1 MGTFVETD
9 DLWDIRSKEF
19 LQAQQSNQEKS
30 EKSKRTLRT
39 SFKTLK
45 TIDSRK
51 QKLL

>member
-30 EKSKRTLRT
+30 
-39 SFKTLK
+39 
-45 TIDSRK
+45 
-51 QKLL
+51 